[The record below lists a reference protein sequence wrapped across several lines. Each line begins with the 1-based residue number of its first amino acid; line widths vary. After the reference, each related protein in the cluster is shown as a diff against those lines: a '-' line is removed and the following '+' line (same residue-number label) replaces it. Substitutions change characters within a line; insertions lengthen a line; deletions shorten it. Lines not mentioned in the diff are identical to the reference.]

1 MKPFSG
7 LIFIDLSLIEFS
19 QWEFQLLVTLISWS
33 TNLLFFILLVVNC
46 DYQGYFAECQILNI
60 SEVW

>member
-19 QWEFQLLVTLISWS
+19 QWEFQLLVTLISLS
-33 TNLLFFILLVVNC
+33 TNLLFFILLVVNF
-46 DYQGYFAECQILNI
+46 D
-60 SEVW
+60 

>member
-7 LIFIDLSLIEFS
+7 LIFIDSSLIEFS

-46 DYQGYFAECQILNI
+46 D
-60 SEVW
+60 

>member
-1 MKPFSG
+1 MFKYNEDAMKPFSG
-7 LIFIDLSLIEFS
+7 LDLSLIEFC

-46 DYQGYFAECQILNI
+46 D
-60 SEVW
+60 